1 MEQLRIYTIP
11 EIWNNLSNNIRR
23 GWYSYEIFQVS
34 LEVLKFTCIHMVT
47 YTKTNLTYII
57 ENLESFASEK

>member
-1 MEQLRIYTIP
+1 MEQLRIYAIP
-11 EIWNNLSNNIRR
+11 EIWNILLNNIRR

-34 LEVLKFTCIHMVT
+34 LEALKSTCIHMVT

-57 ENLESFASEK
+57 ENLESLASGK